1 MDEEKGVNR
10 GVQRDDGEG
19 QGGSVAP
26 SREEDEARV
35 AHEDEVER
43 REELL
48 VSSPDHWEGH
58 LVLGLGTDSQAVLGR
73 VGWAARQRASRGRS
87 RFVGRNRGSEHRAAP
102 CAALGCV
109 CR

>member
-1 MDEEKGVNR
+1 MAAAWRQCEAMDEEKGVNR

-48 VSSPDHWEGH
+48 VSSPDHREGH
-58 LVLGLGTDSQAVLGR
+58 LVLGLA
-73 VGWAARQRASRGRS
+73 GWGGAAGLAG
-87 RFVGRNRGSEHRAAP
+87 GLAG
-102 CAALGCV
+102 
-109 CR
+109 